1 MSKTPTQEKTQQD
14 LHKYW
19 NSTTSNIASREKDHP
34 ISSNN
39 EHNVIDQPISINS
52 DQHTNLNDK
61 KRKVPV
67 KEKIQEETSSP
78 PSKRMHETAENKEEM
93 HRSSSSSNLQV
104 TTNPNPNINPTPSWM
119 VEMERHLENNLT
131 KNLTQNL
138 RSIIDESINKAIE
151 KVTTSVNKIIEAN
164 PVI

>member
-1 MSKTPTQEKTQQD
+1 MSKTPSQEKTQQD

-19 NSTTSNIASREKDHP
+19 NSTSSNIGTREKDHP

-39 EHNVIDQPISINS
+39 EFNVTNKEIDQPISSNS
-52 DQHTNLNDK
+52 DQTTNLNDK

-78 PSKRMHETAENKEEM
+78 PKRMHETAENKDEF

-104 TTNPNPNINPTPSWM
+104 TTNPNPNITPNPSWDG
-119 VEMERHLENNLT
+119 RNGKT
-131 KNLTQNL
+131 PRK
-138 RSIIDESINKAIE
+138 
-151 KVTTSVNKIIEAN
+151 
-164 PVI
+164 